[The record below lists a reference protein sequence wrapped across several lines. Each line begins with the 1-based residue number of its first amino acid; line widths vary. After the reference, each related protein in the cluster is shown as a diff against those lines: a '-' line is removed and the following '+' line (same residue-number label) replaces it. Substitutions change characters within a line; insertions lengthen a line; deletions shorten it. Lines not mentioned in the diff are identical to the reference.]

1 MKRSRVLL
9 VLLVAAVFTAAV
21 GLRVRSLLVTE
32 EVTLRPQ
39 GNPPAWA
46 AALPTPKDYVVH
58 PEVDP
63 AEAGRG
69 PARIISLAPSITE
82 IVCALGLRDRL
93 VGRTPY
99 CLHPPGIES
108 VTAVGALQD
117 PNFEKIKSLSPDL
130 VLVTANSGRLTDGL
144 RQLGIRHQP
153 VPHDT
158 LEEIY
163 QAIDRVGRV
172 CDRPATAARLVVLI
186 RADVEA
192 LHAAAAGHVPVRR
205 PVLVSLGELPVPPK
219 AVWVAGPGSFLAG
232 QIELAGWVNAAAS
245 MLKVSHGELSLE
257 GLRAANP
264 AVILEFRQPVDQRAM
279 LDLYRAWSELGNLE
293 AIRLQ
298 RVRSLGGMEWLSAS
312 PRIALSLHRFIVV
325 LAEFE

>member
-32 EVTLRPQ
+32 EVKLRPQ
-39 GNPPAWA
+39 GLPSAWA
-46 AALPTPKDYVVH
+46 AALPTPKDYVAH

-63 AEAGRG
+63 AEAGCG

-99 CLHPPGIES
+99 CLHPPDIES

-130 VLVTANSGRLTDGL
+130 VLVTANSGRLADGL
-144 RQLGIRHQP
+144 RQLGIRHQS

-163 QAIDRVGRV
+163 QAIDRVGRL
-172 CDRPATAARLVVLI
+172 CDRPATAARLVTVI
-186 RADVEA
+186 RADVET
-192 LHAAAAGHVPVRR
+192 LRAAAAGHILVRR
-205 PVLVSLGELPVPPK
+205 PVLVALGELPVPPK
-219 AVWVAGPGSFLAG
+219 AMWVAGPGSFLAG
-232 QIELAGWVNAAAS
+232 QIELAGCVNAAAG

-264 AVILEFRQPVDQRAM
+264 AVILEFRARADERAM
-279 LDLYRAWSELGNLE
+279 LDLYRAWSELGDLE

-298 RVRSLGGMEWLSAS
+298 RVRSLGGMEWLSAG